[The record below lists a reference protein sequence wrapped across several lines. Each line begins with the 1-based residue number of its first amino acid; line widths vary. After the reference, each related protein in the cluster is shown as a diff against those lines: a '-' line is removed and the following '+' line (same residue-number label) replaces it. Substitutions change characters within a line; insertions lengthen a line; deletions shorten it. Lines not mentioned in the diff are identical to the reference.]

1 MAPQIQQNYSRASV
15 LYGPKDLRVESRV
28 LDPPG
33 PQEVQIS
40 LRKIA
45 ICGSDVHYYQHYRNG
60 DILVK
65 QPLSLGHES
74 AGVIV
79 ATGSDVRFLAVGDR
93 VALEVGIPCANCRR
107 CNEGRYNICSAM
119 QFRSSAKSFPHAQGT
134 LQECINHPA
143 AFCHKLRDDV
153 SLEMGAL
160 VEPLSVGIHAV
171 RRAGSVQGATILI
184 LGAGAV
190 GLLVSAVCRMS
201 GAKTVVISDVD
212 AGRTEFA
219 VAKRFADRS
228 FVMPMRRSV
237 NADVS
242 IQIAKD
248 NASLLCSVASLVGPT
263 QGYDAVFE
271 CSGVPA
277 CLQTAIFATRPGG
290 RVMIIG
296 MGTPTQTLPISAAAL
311 REVDLCGV
319 FRYADTYPSGI
330 ELLSR
335 KGPETP
341 DFPSLLTHRFVGL
354 DAVEDAFRMAT
365 RKVDGEGNTV
375 LKVVVELNNEM

>member
-1 MAPQIQQNYSRASV
+1 MDAHSDSKQ
-15 LYGPKDLRVESRV
+15 ESRP
-28 LDPPG
+28 LNPPG

-60 DILVK
+60 DIQVK

-79 ATGSDVRFLAVGDR
+79 ATGSDVKFLSIGDR
-93 VALEVGIPCANCRR
+93 VALEVGIPCANCPR
-107 CNEGRYNICSAM
+107 CDEGRYNICSAM

-134 LQECINHPA
+134 LQEYINHPA

-171 RRAGSVQGATILI
+171 RRAGSVRGGTVLV

-201 GAKTVVISDVD
+201 GAKTVVIADVD
-212 AGRTEFA
+212 AGRTQFA

-228 FVMPMRRSV
+228 FVMPMRRSP
-237 NADVS
+237 NAEES

-248 NASLLCSVASLVGPT
+248 NAILLCSVASFIESS

-271 CSGVPA
+271 CSGVPS
-277 CLQTAIFATRPGG
+277 CLQTAIFVRF
-290 RVMIIG
+290 
-296 MGTPTQTLPISAAAL
+296 
-311 REVDLCGV
+311 D
-319 FRYADTYPSGI
+319 PS
-330 ELLSR
+330 S
-335 KGPETP
+335 
-341 DFPSLLTHRFVGL
+341 H
-354 DAVEDAFRMAT
+354 
-365 RKVDGEGNTV
+365 
-375 LKVVVELNNEM
+375 